1 MNSNVTA
8 CPWYLCPWSLNELMA
23 KITDKEQ
30 ATYSILYNYSIPYF
44 IELYAVSIGVYKL
57 VLVKLMRP
65 ICSLYSI
72 QIKKNIDEERN
83 CHTVLLTSS
92 QGLGMSR

>member
-1 MNSNVTA
+1 MSPHV
-8 CPWYLCPWSLNELMA
+8 PGIFVPGIFVPDKNE
-23 KITDKEQ
+23 Q
-30 ATYSILYNYSIPYF
+30 HILYNYIITY
-44 IELYAVSIGVYKL
+44 IIQLYAVSIGVYKL